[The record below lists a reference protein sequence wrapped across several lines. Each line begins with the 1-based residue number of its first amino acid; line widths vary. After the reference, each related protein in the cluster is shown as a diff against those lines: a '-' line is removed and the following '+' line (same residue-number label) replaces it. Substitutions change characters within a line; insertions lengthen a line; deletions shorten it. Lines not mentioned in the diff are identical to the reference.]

1 MPSVSEGSHT
11 GVQQFVGAD
20 SKQCWQIAT
29 RFRGRRQKQRKTAQA
44 VPVVKNF
51 IGVKTIFDAL
61 SEKLSSAFSKI
72 TSRGVLNE
80 KDIDEAMREI
90 RIALLEADVSLPV
103 VKSFIAQV
111 KEQALGEKV
120 VKSVQ
125 PGQMVIKIVHDEL
138 VKLLGAESV
147 ELNLTAVPPVCILM
161 VGLQGSGKTTTSAK
175 IANKLKG
182 RKKVMLVSLDI
193 YRPAAQEQLAQ
204 LANQI
209 NVYALPVIK
218 GEKPAETT
226 KRAINEA
233 KKGGYEVIIL
243 DSAGRLH
250 IDEDLMNEVV
260 EVKKI
265 ANPTETLLVADAM
278 IGQDS
283 CTVAKEFNEKVGVT
297 GIVLTRI
304 DGSARAGAALSMK
317 MVADVPIKFLG
328 TGEKIA
334 EFEEFHPDRLAG
346 RILGQGDVVSLVE
359 KAMENVDKDEA
370 EKMAKKMMKG
380 KFDLE
385 DMLSQLKQV
394 QKLGSMGS
402 LLGMIPGL
410 SKFKT
415 QIEQANIGD
424 NLVKK
429 QEAIILSMTKSERR
443 NPDIIK
449 ASRKKRIA
457 AGAGVE
463 VHEVNKLLKSYE
475 QMSTMMKRM
484 GKMGGLSGMM
494 GGAMPKMQGN
504 PLGKMLGG
512 MGNKFPF

>member
-1 MPSVSEGSHT
+1 MICLKSG
-11 GVQQFVGAD
+11 
-20 SKQCWQIAT
+20 
-29 RFRGRRQKQRKTAQA
+29 RQKM
-44 VPVVKNF
+44 
-51 IGVKTIFDAL
+51 FDAL
-61 SEKLSSAFSKI
+61 SEKLSAAFSKI

-90 RIALLEADVSLPV
+90 RVALLEADVSLPV
-103 VKSFIAQV
+103 VKTFIAQV

-120 VKSVQ
+120 VKSIQ

-138 VKLLGAESV
+138 VKLLGSTSS
-147 ELNLTAVPPVCILM
+147 ELNFNAVPPVCILM

-175 IANKLKG
+175 IANRLKNK
-182 RKKVMLVSLDI
+182 KKVLLVSLDI
-193 YRPAAQEQLAQ
+193 DRPAAQEQLAQ
-204 LANQI
+204 LASQI
-209 NVYALPVIK
+209 GVDALPIIK
-218 GEKPAETT
+218 GEKPSETT
-226 KRAINEA
+226 KRAISEG
-233 KKGGYEVIIL
+233 KKGGYDVVIL

-250 IDEDLMNEVV
+250 IDDDLMQEVI

-265 ANPTETLLVADAM
+265 ASPTETLLVADAM

-283 CTVAKEFNEKVGVT
+283 CTVAKEFNEKVGIT

-359 KAMENVDKDEA
+359 KAIENVDRDEA
-370 EKMAKKMMKG
+370 EKMAHKMMKG

-385 DMLSQLKQV
+385 DMLSQLRQV

-402 LLGMIPGL
+402 LLGLIPGL

-415 QIEQANIGD
+415 QIEQAGIGD
-424 NLVKK
+424 NLIKR

-443 NPDIIK
+443 NPDLIK

-457 AGAGVE
+457 LGAGVE

-484 GKMGGLSGMM
+484 GKMGGLGSLMGKGM
-494 GGAMPKMQGN
+494 PNLQNN
-504 PLGKMLGG
+504 PLNKMLGG

>member
-1 MPSVSEGSHT
+1 M
-11 GVQQFVGAD
+11 
-20 SKQCWQIAT
+20 
-29 RFRGRRQKQRKTAQA
+29 
-44 VPVVKNF
+44 
-51 IGVKTIFDAL
+51 
-61 SEKLSSAFSKI
+61 
-72 TSRGVLNE
+72 LNE

-90 RIALLEADVSLPV
+90 RVALLEADVSLPV

-125 PGQMVIKIVHDEL
+125 PGQMVVKIVHDEL
-138 VKLLGAESV
+138 VKLLGAENA
-147 ELNLTAVPPVCILM
+147 ELNLNAVPPVCILM

-175 IANKLKG
+175 IANKLKA
-182 RKKVMLVSLDI
+182 RKKVMLASLDI

-204 LANQI
+204 LAGQI
-209 NVYALPVIK
+209 GVYALPVIK
-218 GEKPAETT
+218 DEKPAETT
-226 KRAINEA
+226 KRAVSEA
-233 KKGGYEVIIL
+233 KKGGYDVIIL

-250 IDEDLMNEVV
+250 IDEDLMNEVIK
-260 EVKKI
+260 VKKI
-265 ANPTETLLVADAM
+265 ANPSETLLVADAM

-317 MVADVPIKFLG
+317 MVAGVPIKFLG

-359 KAMENVDKDEA
+359 KAIENVDKDEA

-385 DMLSQLKQV
+385 DMLSQLRQV

-402 LLGMIPGL
+402 LIGMIPGL
-410 SKFKT
+410 SKFKA

-424 NLVKK
+424 SLVKK

-484 GKMGGLSGMM
+484 GKMGGLSAMM

-504 PLGKMLGG
+504 PLSKMLGG
-512 MGNKFPF
+512 MGNRFPF

>member
-1 MPSVSEGSHT
+1 M
-11 GVQQFVGAD
+11 
-20 SKQCWQIAT
+20 
-29 RFRGRRQKQRKTAQA
+29 
-44 VPVVKNF
+44 
-51 IGVKTIFDAL
+51 FDAL
-61 SEKLSSAFSKI
+61 SEKLSAAFSKI

-90 RIALLEADVSLPV
+90 RVALLEADVSLPV
-103 VKSFIAQV
+103 VKTFIAQV

-120 VKSVQ
+120 VKSIQ

-138 VKLLGAESV
+138 VKLLGSTSS
-147 ELNLTAVPPVCILM
+147 ELNLNAVPPVCILM

-175 IANKLKG
+175 IANRLKNK
-182 RKKVMLVSLDI
+182 KKVLLVSLDI

-204 LANQI
+204 LASQI
-209 NVYALPVIK
+209 GVDALPVIK
-218 GEKPAETT
+218 GEKPSETT
-226 KRAINEA
+226 KRAISEG
-233 KKGGYEVIIL
+233 KKGGYDVIIL

-250 IDEDLMNEVV
+250 IDDDLMQEVI

-265 ANPTETLLVADAM
+265 ASPTETLLVADAM

-283 CTVAKEFNEKVGVT
+283 CTVAKEFKEKVGIT

-359 KAMENVDKDEA
+359 KAIENVDRDEA
-370 EKMAKKMMKG
+370 EKMAHKMMKG

-385 DMLSQLKQV
+385 DMLSQLRQV

-402 LLGMIPGL
+402 LLGLIPGL

-415 QIEQANIGD
+415 QIEQAGIGD
-424 NLVKK
+424 NLIKR

-443 NPDIIK
+443 NPDLIK

-457 AGAGVE
+457 LGAGVE

-484 GKMGGLSGMM
+484 GKMGGLGSLMGKGM
-494 GGAMPKMQGN
+494 PNLQNN
-504 PLGKMLGG
+504 PLNKMLGG